1 MPAAA
6 CLRTTS
12 EKHAA
17 LRDPR
22 VNKRR
27 PGQVKRMGWS
37 LTVLAAV
44 MVGFMQ
50 GVNAQTMSPTAAL
63 AVQAS
68 PMHKY
73 PRPRAS
79 PRRPRKAFAVRADSR
94 RLPRPPKRPASIPR
108 EELPTIASSSIY
120 DASSD
125 TSLLKPL
132 RTNLMRLCNGES
144 SVPVDVLH
152 LGDSHTAGDVFTGY
166 LRDRFQ
172 AEFGAG
178 GRGMLPAGVPFKYY
192 RPRQLKVSRKQ
203 SWKHQNSVR
212 RKASGPFGIT
222 GFRAIGN
229 KANQRLVLVSRTPD
243 PFEMFKVEVRTRKDG
258 GALKVMIGDAPAVM
272 LSTRTT
278 TYPHRSNGEFAHW
291 TEPLR
296 TRNGRSLPYVEH
308 TFSVP
313 RGARKV
319 EVWPAGDGPVELLS
333 WSLRGGRP
341 GVLYHSQ
348 GVVGA
353 SAEIVKR
360 WDRELVQAELS
371 RLQPGLVLLAYGTN
385 EGFNDRL
392 DLSKY
397 RHSVRRTLRTLRE
410 AAPYAAFAIAAPPDA
425 ARMPKHC
432 PRSARKTA
440 SCRPLSRSE
449 KLNYQKLIRAKS
461 PDLCRWH
468 APPNLSRVR
477 GVMAELA
484 NDEGY
489 FYWDWSEVMGASCG
503 IEGWVKRK
511 PKLAHGDR
519 VHLTNRG
526 YKRSADFLYKALRGD
541 ARCQRAAI
549 LSAN

>member
-1 MPAAA
+1 MGVMEVSEAQSVARAA
-6 CLRTTS
+6 
-12 EKHAA
+12 
-17 LRDPR
+17 
-22 VNKRR
+22 
-27 PGQVKRMGWS
+27 
-37 LTVLAAV
+37 
-44 MVGFMQ
+44 
-50 GVNAQTMSPTAAL
+50 
-63 AVQAS
+63 QAS
-68 PMHKY
+68 PVHKY

-79 PRRPRKAFAVRADSR
+79 PRRSPQTFAVRADAHR
-94 RLPRPPKRPASIPR
+94 FPRPRKRPASIPR
-108 EELPTIASSSIY
+108 EALPTIASSSSY

-132 RTNLMRLCNGES
+132 RTSLTRLCSGES
-144 SVPVDVLH
+144 KVPVEVLH

-192 RPRQLKVSRKQ
+192 RPRQLKVSRAQ
-203 SWKHQNSVR
+203 SWKHHNSVR
-212 RKASGPFGIT
+212 RKSSGPFGVT
-222 GFRAIGN
+222 GFRAVGD
-229 KANQRLVLVSRTPD
+229 KANQRVVLASRTPD
-243 PFEMFKVEVRTRKDG
+243 PFQMFKVEVRTRKDG
-258 GALKVMIGDAPAVM
+258 GALNVKIGNAPPAT

-278 TYPHRSNGEFAHW
+278 TYSRRSNGAFAHW

-296 TRNGRSLPYVEH
+296 TRNGGRLPYVEH
-308 TFSVP
+308 TFFVP
-313 RGARKV
+313 KGARQV
-319 EVWPAGDGPVELLS
+319 EVWPVGDGPVELLS
-333 WSLRGGRP
+333 WSLRDGRP

-360 WDRELVQAELS
+360 WDRTLVRAELS
-371 RLQPGLVLLAYGTN
+371 RLRPSLVVLAYGTN

-392 DLSKY
+392 DLSRY

-410 AAPYAAFAIAAPPDA
+410 AAPYAAFAVAAPPDA

-432 PRSARKTA
+432 PRAARKTA
-440 SCRPLSRSE
+440 TCRPLSRSE
-449 KLNYQKLIRAKS
+449 QLNYQKLIRAKS
-461 PDLCRWH
+461 PALCRWH
-468 APPNLSRVR
+468 APPNLARVR

-484 NDEGY
+484 RDEGY

-526 YKRSADFLYKALRGD
+526 YKRSADSLYKALRGD
-541 ARCQRAAI
+541 ARCHRQAI